1 MEQLAEILRNSLL
14 VLHFVGLAS
23 LLGGFLT
30 QMKAMAV
37 KTAKVVPAMV
47 HGVWTS
53 FVTGLL
59 LVGVAEWRIAM
70 GANFEIDH
78 MKIGVKTL
86 VIAVILVL
94 VMLNRKKESVGTPV
108 FGAIGALT
116 LTNVVL
122 AVFW

>member
-1 MEQLAEILRNSLL
+1 MEIAELLRNSLL

-30 QMKAMAV
+30 QIRAMSAG
-37 KTAKVVPAMV
+37 TAKIIPAMV
-47 HGVWTS
+47 HGAWTA

-70 GANFEIDH
+70 GANFEVDH
-78 MKIGVKTL
+78 AKIAVKTAVVL
-86 VIAVILVL
+86 VILVL
-94 VMLNRKKESVGTPV
+94 VMLNRKKDAVKPNVLGL
-108 FGAIGALT
+108 IGALT
-116 LTNVVL
+116 LNNVVL

>member
-1 MEQLAEILRNSLL
+1 MEIAELVRNSLL

-30 QMKAMAV
+30 QIKAMSAG
-37 KTAKVVPAMV
+37 TASIIPAMV
-47 HGVWTS
+47 HGAWTA

-70 GANFEIDH
+70 GANFEVDH
-78 MKIGVKTL
+78 TKIAVKTAVVL
-86 VIAVILVL
+86 VILVL
-94 VMLNRKKESVGTPV
+94 VRLNRKKDSVRGSLL
-108 FGAIGALT
+108 GLIGALT

>member
-1 MEQLAEILRNSLL
+1 MEIAELVRNSLL

-30 QMKAMAV
+30 QIKAMSAGS
-37 KTAKVVPAMV
+37 AKVIPAMV
-47 HGVWTS
+47 HGAWTA

-70 GANFEIDH
+70 GANFEVDH
-78 MKIGVKTL
+78 TKIAVKTAVVL
-86 VIAVILVL
+86 VILVL
-94 VMLNRKKESVGTPV
+94 VMLNRKKGTV
-108 FGAIGALT
+108 RAGTLGLIGGFT

>member
-1 MEQLAEILRNSLL
+1 MEIAELVRNSLL

-30 QMKAMAV
+30 QIKAMSAG
-37 KTAKVVPAMV
+37 AARIIPAMV
-47 HGVWTS
+47 HGAWTA
-53 FVTGLL
+53 FITGLL

-70 GANFEIDH
+70 GANFEVDH
-78 MKIGVKTL
+78 TKIAVKTAVVL
-86 VIAVILVL
+86 VILVL
-94 VMLNRKKESVGTPV
+94 VMLNRKKDAVKGNV
-108 FGAIGALT
+108 LGLIGALT

>member
-1 MEQLAEILRNSLL
+1 MEIAELVRNSLL

-30 QMKAMAV
+30 QIKAMSAG
-37 KTAKVVPAMV
+37 TASIIPAMV
-47 HGVWTS
+47 HGAWTA

-70 GANFEIDH
+70 GANFEVDH
-78 MKIGVKTL
+78 TKIAVKTAVVL
-86 VIAVILVL
+86 VILVL
-94 VMLNRKKESVGTPV
+94 VMLNRKKDAIKGSVLGL
-108 FGAIGALT
+108 IGALT

>member
-1 MEQLAEILRNSLL
+1 MEIAELVRNSLL

-30 QMKAMAV
+30 QIKAMSAGS
-37 KTAKVVPAMV
+37 AKVIPAMV
-47 HGVWTS
+47 HGAWTA

-70 GANFEIDH
+70 GANFEVDH
-78 MKIGVKTL
+78 TKIAAKTAVVL
-86 VIAVILVL
+86 VILVL
-94 VMLNRKKESVGTPV
+94 VMLNRKKDIVRAGTL
-108 FGAIGALT
+108 GLIGGLT

>member
-1 MEQLAEILRNSLL
+1 MEIAELVRNSLL

-30 QMKAMAV
+30 QIRAMSAGS
-37 KTAKVVPAMV
+37 AKVIPAMV
-47 HGVWTS
+47 HGAWTA

-70 GANFEIDH
+70 GANFEVDH
-78 MKIGVKTL
+78 IKIAVKTAVVL
-86 VIAVILVL
+86 VILVL
-94 VMLNRKKESVGTPV
+94 VMLNRKKDTVRGNV
-108 FGAIGALT
+108 LGLIGGLT

>member
-1 MEQLAEILRNSLL
+1 MEIAELVRNSLL

-30 QMKAMAV
+30 QIKAISAGS
-37 KTAKVVPAMV
+37 AKVSPAMV
-47 HGVWTS
+47 HGAWTA

-70 GANFEIDH
+70 GANFEVDH
-78 MKIGVKTL
+78 TKIAVKTAVVL
-86 VIAVILVL
+86 VILVL
-94 VMLNRKKESVGTPV
+94 VMLNRKKDTVRAGTL
-108 FGAIGALT
+108 GLIGGLT

>member
-1 MEQLAEILRNSLL
+1 MEIAELLRNSLL

-30 QMKAMAV
+30 QIRAMSAG
-37 KTAKVVPAMV
+37 TAKIIPAMV
-47 HGVWTS
+47 HGAWTA

-70 GANFEIDH
+70 GANFEVDH
-78 MKIGVKTL
+78 AKIAVKTAVVL
-86 VIAVILVL
+86 VILVL
-94 VMLNRKKESVGTPV
+94 VMLNRKKEAVKPNVLGL
-108 FGAIGALT
+108 IGALT
-116 LTNVVL
+116 LNNVVL

>member
-1 MEQLAEILRNSLL
+1 MEIAELVRNSLL

-30 QMKAMAV
+30 QIKAMSAGS
-37 KTAKVVPAMV
+37 AKVIPAMV
-47 HGVWTS
+47 HGAWTA

-70 GANFEIDH
+70 GANFEVDH
-78 MKIGVKTL
+78 TKIAVKTAVVL
-86 VIAVILVL
+86 VILVL
-94 VMLNRKKESVGTPV
+94 VMLNRKKDTVRAGTL
-108 FGAIGALT
+108 GLIGGLT